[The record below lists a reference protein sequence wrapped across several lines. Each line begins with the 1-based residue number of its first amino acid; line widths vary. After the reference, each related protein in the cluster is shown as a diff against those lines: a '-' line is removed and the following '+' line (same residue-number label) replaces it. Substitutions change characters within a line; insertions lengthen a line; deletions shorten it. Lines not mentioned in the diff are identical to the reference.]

1 MSKQQFRT
9 WDSAALAEAAK
20 LGLQLKQKIE
30 EICIDVGSEP
40 SDLPDSLIPTDKLYL
55 LALAYNA
62 AYDKLIEYDLVKTGN
77 IKQTKNTH

>member
-9 WDSAALAEAAK
+9 WDSTALAEAAK

-30 EICIDVGSEP
+30 EICVDTGTDP
-40 SDLPDSLIPTDKLYL
+40 SDLPDSLMPTDKLYL
-55 LALAYNA
+55 LALAYTA

>member
-1 MSKQQFRT
+1 MSKQFRT

-30 EICIDVGSEP
+30 EICVENGASP
-40 SDLPDSLIPTDKLYL
+40 SDLPDSLLPTEKLYL

-77 IKQTKNTH
+77 LKQTKNTH

>member
-20 LGLQLKQKIE
+20 LGLQLNKKIE
-30 EICIDVGSEP
+30 EICVETGTSP
-40 SDLPDSLIPTDKLYL
+40 ADLPASLIPTDKLYL
-55 LALAYNA
+55 LAMAYNA

>member
-30 EICIDVGSEP
+30 EISIANGSHP
-40 SDLPDSLIPTDKLYL
+40 SELPDSLIPTDKLYL
-55 LALAYNA
+55 LAMAYNA